1 MGDARVRLRETVP
14 LQGGGG
20 DPGPDRAPGRG
31 KSYAVGVPWT
41 VVIPV
46 RAPGK
51 TRLGRGEG
59 FARAIALDTIEAA
72 AASGAR
78 VIVVTADPEVA
89 AQAPAEVVREQVP
102 SGIGAAIALGLPASG
117 DRAVLLGDLPAL
129 RAGELA
135 AALADA
141 AGHER
146 AFVADADG
154 TGSTLVTARAGS
166 AFVHRFGA
174 GSADA
179 HRELGLAELD
189 VPAESGLRRD
199 VDLEQHLTL
208 LRPRLGPRTTA
219 LVE

>member
-1 MGDARVRLRETVP
+1 M
-14 LQGGGG
+14 
-20 DPGPDRAPGRG
+20 
-31 KSYAVGVPWT
+31 PWT

-51 TRLGRGEG
+51 TRLGRGAG

-72 AASGAR
+72 TASGAR
-78 VIVVTADPEVA
+78 VIVVTADAQLA
-89 AQAPAEVVREQVP
+89 AEASAEVVRESAP
-102 SGIGAAIALGLPASG
+102 SGIAAAIALGLPDSG

-129 RAGELA
+129 QASELA
-135 AALADA
+135 PALEGAAR
-141 AGHER
+141 HER

-166 AFVHRFGA
+166 AFVHRFGV

-179 HRELGLAELD
+179 HRDLGLVELD

-208 LRPRLGPRTTA
+208 LRPRLGPRTLA

>member
-1 MGDARVRLRETVP
+1 V
-14 LQGGGG
+14 
-20 DPGPDRAPGRG
+20 
-31 KSYAVGVPWT
+31 VPWT

-51 TRLGRGEG
+51 TRLGRGAG

-78 VIVVTADPEVA
+78 VIVVTADDELA
-89 AQAPAEVVREQVP
+89 AQAPGEVVREAAP
-102 SGIGAAIALGLPASG
+102 SGIAAAITLGLPDSG

-129 RAGELA
+129 QPGELA
-135 AALADA
+135 TALEEAARF
-141 AGHER
+141 ER

-166 AFVHRFGA
+166 AFVHRFGT

-179 HRELGLAELD
+179 HRELGLAELH

-208 LRPRLGPRTTA
+208 LRPRLGPRTRA

>member
-1 MGDARVRLRETVP
+1 V
-14 LQGGGG
+14 
-20 DPGPDRAPGRG
+20 
-31 KSYAVGVPWT
+31 VPWT

-51 TRLGRGEG
+51 TRLGRGAE

-78 VIVVTADPEVA
+78 VIVVTADAQLA
-89 AQAPAEVVREQVP
+89 AEAAAEVVRETAP
-102 SGIGAAIALGLPASG
+102 SGIAEAIALGLPTVG

-129 RAGELA
+129 QPVELT
-135 AALADA
+135 AALEEA

-166 AFVHRFGA
+166 AFTHRFGA
-174 GSADA
+174 GSAQL
-179 HRELGLAELD
+179 HRELGLAELEL
-189 VPAESGLRRD
+189 PPQSGLRRD
-199 VDLEQHLTL
+199 VDLEQHLAL
-208 LRPRLGPRTTA
+208 LRDRLGPRTTA
-219 LVE
+219 LVESSPVE